1 MKLTDPFTGMFPPR
15 KMTDA
20 ELATAIRLD
29 IMAELD
35 AVALYQAHIE
45 ATDNE
50 DAKRILAHIRDE
62 EKEHAAEFLEM
73 LKILDATQAAE
84 LASAAANLAEAVGHA
99 PQAAPAPA
107 APGASE
113 PADGRGGLMAPQ
125 LTVGEL
131 FKVGQSPAQP

>member
-20 ELATAIRLD
+20 ELATAMRLD
-29 IMAELD
+29 VMAELD

-62 EKEHAAEFLEM
+62 EKEHVAEFLEM
-73 LKILDATQAAE
+73 LKILDPTQATE
-84 LASAAANLAEAVGHA
+84 LAEAKADFAEAVGHP
-99 PQAAPAPA
+99 PQVMPAPAPSGLNE
-107 APGASE
+107 APGGGAE
-113 PADGRGGLMAPQ
+113 PSAPPM
-125 LTVGEL
+125 TVGSL
-131 FKVGQSPAQP
+131 FNAAG